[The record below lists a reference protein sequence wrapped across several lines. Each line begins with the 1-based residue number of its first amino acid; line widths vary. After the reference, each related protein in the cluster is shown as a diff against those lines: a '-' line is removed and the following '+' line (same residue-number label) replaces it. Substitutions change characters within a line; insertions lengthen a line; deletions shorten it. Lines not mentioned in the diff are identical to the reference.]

1 MSREIIN
8 STVERKGIHCTH
20 VDALRFFAPAA
31 GPLNPHGA
39 QLERTDQLRLEQ
51 KGCVHASMDLLKMSL
66 RLAPFVDSSLVAD
79 TLDMALSARRL
90 DIEASPYDVKSSYG
104 LGVVPV
110 ETAEGREEY
119 RRRQKELMH
128 IAEPLR
134 KRLNDAYDNF
144 LVLAFEEEILSGA
157 NRNPAPERFAKAEPG
172 SKPWRKNLI
181 D

>member
-1 MSREIIN
+1 M
-8 STVERKGIHCTH
+8 
-20 VDALRFFAPAA
+20 
-31 GPLNPHGA
+31 
-39 QLERTDQLRLEQ
+39 
-51 KGCVHASMDLLKMSL
+51 
-66 RLAPFVDSSLVAD
+66 
-79 TLDMALSARRL
+79 
-90 DIEASPYDVKSSYG
+90 
-104 LGVVPV
+104 

-181 D
+181 G